1 MKRSSHPKS
10 DEQLCDSLGQADF
23 EVRAPPRGSG
33 LRAHLVPGPPVTKR
47 GRDNCRQEHRGASS
61 WRAHC
66 VPGYLTVF
74 TFSAPWALEA
84 KCAQSRASRFRRR
97 SVLSACGRAR
107 RSDRGEQGVRRIGGR
122 CLTAGQSAG
131 CAARLALWPSE
142 RSRRRTGSGTPG
154 RAANKVRQGPEVAAA
169 PSAASAPLGPGGARR
184 R

>member
-1 MKRSSHPKS
+1 MKRSSHPKG

-74 TFSAPWALEA
+74 TSSAPWALEA

-97 SVLSACGRAR
+97 EGHWAVTPPPGPSS
-107 RSDRGEQGVRRIGGR
+107 SRIG
-122 CLTAGQSAG
+122 C
-131 CAARLALWPSE
+131 
-142 RSRRRTGSGTPG
+142 SG
-154 RAANKVRQGPEVAAA
+154 VV
-169 PSAASAPLGPGGARR
+169 LGPYTRS
-184 R
+184 

>member
-74 TFSAPWALEA
+74 TSSAPWALEA
-84 KCAQSRASRFRRR
+84 KRRLCRCGR
-97 SVLSACGRAR
+97 SSSARIPGKRGTGAFEISGAAFGSGPVLSACGRAR
-107 RSDRGEQGVRRIGGR
+107 RSDRGDQGVRRIGGR
-122 CLTAGQSAG
+122 CLTAGQSPG

-142 RSRRRTGSGTPG
+142 RSSR
-154 RAANKVRQGPEVAAA
+154 
-169 PSAASAPLGPGGARR
+169 
-184 R
+184 